1 VLDDA
6 TVSDPSSIRKILVCT
21 GKIYWELV
29 AARETR
35 KAADVAIVRIEQL
48 YPFPEAEF
56 AAVLQRYPQA
66 TQVVWAQEE
75 PRNMGAWAFAR
86 GYITPMLN
94 RGQVIGYSGRPES
107 ASPAPGLI
115 KQHQR
120 EQADLIDQAFAPA
133 TVARRQRKKLV
144 KRRKSRA

>member
-1 VLDDA
+1 
-6 TVSDPSSIRKILVCT
+6 
-21 GKIYWELV
+21 
-29 AARETR
+29 
-35 KAADVAIVRIEQL
+35 
-48 YPFPEAEF
+48 
-56 AAVLQRYPQA
+56 
-66 TQVVWAQEE
+66 VVWAQEE

-94 RGQVIGYSGRPES
+94 RGQIIGYAGRPDS

-120 EQADLIDQAFAPA
+120 EQADLIEQAFAPA

-144 KRRKSRA
+144 RRRKSRA